1 MTLTGTASRSGAG
14 HGTVADS
21 IALASQRADSAGPY
35 SVNGENSPQPAGPWM
50 TAPSRT
56 VMPRNR
62 VRIGM
67 ANARSVPS
75 SSGSSFSVP
84 PPTASPRTRPARTV
98 TLLPHG
104 AAKARLRGRS
114 HAL

>member
-1 MTLTGTASRSGAG
+1 MTLTGTESRTGAG

-35 SVNGENSPQPAGPWM
+35 SANGENSPHPAGPWM
-50 TAPSRT
+50 SAPSRT
-56 VMPRNR
+56 VIPRNL

-75 SSGSSFSVP
+75 SRGSGHSCRTALMQARCSRHAGVP
-84 PPTASPRTRPARTV
+84 RLP
-98 TLLPHG
+98 LPH
-104 AAKARLRGRS
+104 S
-114 HAL
+114 